1 MSLSELSKTE
11 EQSHAEV
18 EIRSLGKLIW
28 WIGAICAIAGKAWKK
43 FETHSYNEASGL
55 ARGVYDVTNQ
65 MRADHAAARKIY
77 SLLILVGVILT
88 LVGCAFLLTAYI
100 LKRKRIAE
108 CSTQAGEG
116 TQAKIAEKKTD
127 K

>member
-1 MSLSELSKTE
+1 MSLIELGKSK
-11 EQSHAEV
+11 EQSHAEE
-18 EIRSLGKLIW
+18 EIRSLGKLVW

-43 FETHSYNEASGL
+43 FETVSYNEASGL
-55 ARGVYDVTNQ
+55 ARGVYNVTNQ
-65 MRADHAAARKIY
+65 MRADHAAARKLY

-88 LVGCAFLLTAYI
+88 LVGCVFLLIAYI

-108 CSTQAGEG
+108 
-116 TQAKIAEKKTD
+116 KKAD